1 MLPSPPP
8 TSPHIA
14 TCELADPSISK
25 STATATS
32 SSVSS
37 INSNTSDRS
46 PRDTTSL
53 QETSSQLSP
62 SPQQDCGSGIMSPGP
77 RSRSPAPIVEDVH
90 SLRFALH
97 NVIRYDQS

>member
-8 TSPHIA
+8 TSPHRA
-14 TCELADPSISK
+14 TCEFADPSIAK

-53 QETSSQLSP
+53 QETSYQLSP
-62 SPQQDCGSGIMSPGP
+62 SPQQGCGSGILSPGP
-77 RSRSPAPIVEDVH
+77 KPRSPTPLVEDRP
-90 SLRFALH
+90 SLRSALH
-97 NVIRYDQS
+97 TALR